1 VSSTLLFL
9 DQFGYLGGAQ
19 RVLLETLGSLDRS
32 EYQPIVALGTDGE
45 FRQRLLDGGIS
56 VLDLPLGEYHSGKK
70 TFLDKVRFSFRSLYC
85 TFVLARWVV
94 RHRAKLLFAN
104 GPRTFACVTLTGVLT
119 RRPVIWHLHN
129 VFAAGVEPAL
139 LVWFARWVHTILVCS
154 EAAAEPLLRR
164 VPSLRSKVKLVY
176 NPAPCFMPPSKAE
189 LDQLRES
196 LDIRPDDVCVG
207 IFGRITPFKGQLQF
221 LQAARLVAAETRRAR
236 FFVVGSPAGDMVD
249 REYYRQ
255 LLTLVNDAGMN
266 GAVTFVEHQPE
277 VEKYLG
283 LMDVVA
289 VTSQGPEA
297 LPQIIMEAMWL
308 SKAVVA
314 TASGGIVEMLDGTTG
329 LLGKMDSP
337 TELAAAMLKLIRER
351 DTRLSLGSNAQ
362 ERISRQY
369 SRQEFAK
376 AIRLTLKECMGEEGR

>member
-1 VSSTLLFL
+1 
-9 DQFGYLGGAQ
+9 
-19 RVLLETLGSLDRS
+19 
-32 EYQPIVALGTDGE
+32 
-45 FRQRLLDGGIS
+45 
-56 VLDLPLGEYHSGKK
+56 
-70 TFLDKVRFSFRSLYC
+70 
-85 TFVLARWVV
+85 
-94 RHRAKLLFAN
+94 
-104 GPRTFACVTLTGVLT
+104 
-119 RRPVIWHLHN
+119 
-129 VFAAGVEPAL
+129 
-139 LVWFARWVHTILVCS
+139 
-154 EAAAEPLLRR
+154 
-164 VPSLRSKVKLVY
+164 
-176 NPAPCFMPPSKAE
+176 
-189 LDQLRES
+189 
-196 LDIRPDDVCVG
+196 
-207 IFGRITPFKGQLQF
+207 
-221 LQAARLVAAETRRAR
+221 LQAARLVASETSRAR

-308 SKAVVA
+308 GKAVVA

-369 SRQEFAK
+369 SRQEFSK